1 MSVESGSS
9 QSITEQAGGTPTAG
23 VDLSQYSPG
32 DYSPGAGLGR
42 RAVWY
47 VVNAVL
53 FDSWLLPWSRA
64 KRALLRMFGARVGD
78 GVVIKPRVNIKHPW
92 RLEIGNSSWVGE
104 GVWIDNLVLVKIG
117 ANACISQGAC
127 LLTGNHDYRDPRFGL
142 MTGEIHID
150 DGAWVGA
157 RAVVCPG
164 VHLGREAVLV
174 AGSVLS
180 SEARP
185 GGIYRGNPAAWVRSR
200 TAR

>member
-1 MSVESGSS
+1 MSDEPGPNQSGAT
-9 QSITEQAGGTPTAG
+9 QGGDTPAVG
-23 VDLSQYSPG
+23 VDLLHYNVG
-32 DYSPGAGLGR
+32 AYSPGAGLGR
-42 RAVWY
+42 RVSWY
-47 VVNAVL
+47 VVNALL

-64 KRALLRMFGARVGD
+64 KRALLRMFGAGVGD
-78 GVVIKPRVNIKHPW
+78 RVVIKPRVNIKHPW
-92 RLEIGNSSWVGE
+92 RLEVGNCSWIGE
-104 GVWIDNLVLVKIG
+104 GVWIDNLVHVRIG
-117 ANACISQGAC
+117 SNACISQGAY

-142 MTGEIHID
+142 MTGEIHVG

-164 VHLGREAVLV
+164 VRLGQEAMLV

-180 SEARP
+180 SEALP